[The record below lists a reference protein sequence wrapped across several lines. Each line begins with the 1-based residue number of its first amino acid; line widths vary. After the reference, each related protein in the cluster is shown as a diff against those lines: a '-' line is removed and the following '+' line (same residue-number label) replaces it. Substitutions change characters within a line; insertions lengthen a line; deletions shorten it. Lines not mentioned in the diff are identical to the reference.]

1 MILKVNRKEKTLGFF
16 RRRRRSSCTL
26 EREPPPRGGVH
37 GLAELLIMSSRTKL
51 NKNRI
56 TSSARA
62 ECFRRFCTTHLFCYP
77 RDDLIQSHRA
87 FHQTDS
93 TRACLT
99 KKYNRRKLF
108 FQIRIPQNSLR
119 RRLAHRWPELLSRW
133 GFRSRKT

>member
-56 TSSARA
+56 ASAATA
-62 ECFRRFCTTHLFCYP
+62 EWFRRFWTAHLFCYP
-77 RDDLIQSHRA
+77 RNDLIQSCRG
-87 FHQTDS
+87 FHKPDS

-99 KKYNRRKLF
+99 KEYNRRKLF
-108 FQIRIPQNSLR
+108 FQITMAQDSLR
-119 RRLAHRWPELLSRW
+119 RRLARPWPALLSRW
-133 GFRSRKT
+133 GSRRRKT